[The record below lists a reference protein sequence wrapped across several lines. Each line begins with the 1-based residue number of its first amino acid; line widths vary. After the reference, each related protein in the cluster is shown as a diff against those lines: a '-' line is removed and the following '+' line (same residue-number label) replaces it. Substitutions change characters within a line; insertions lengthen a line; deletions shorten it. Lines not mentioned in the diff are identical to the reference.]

1 VRARV
6 FKPPRPEDE
15 TEFVD
20 AMDWIYRNH
29 EALQASSAHLI
40 KVGEPIPA

>member
-1 VRARV
+1 ML
-6 FKPPRPEDE
+6 FQPPRPEDE

-20 AMDWIYRNH
+20 AFDWMYHNH
-29 EALQASSAHLI
+29 EALQASSQHLL